1 MALETGIGKG
11 LLRGLVA
18 AGLVLA
24 VSGPAIAASCS
35 ALRAELQQ
43 ISAGGSRSP
52 EYAKWDDA
60 HRAQSQALGLA
71 ERDFRHLGCGGAAS
85 APSCKGLKPKIERM
99 RANLAKIDRQR
110 ARHAGS
116 RSTGRE
122 AALRKALARQN
133 CDAPQQARA
142 PANPGIRSAPPSGGG
157 FLSLFGIGRGNGA
170 VTHQAAVEPQRTE
183 TRPRSTVRFSSG
195 DNATMV
201 RRPSGPTYRTMCVR
215 MCDGFF
221 FPVSFS
227 TGEEGFGRDAAVCRS
242 MCPGAEAELFVHRNP
257 GETVE
262 NLVSI
267 TGMPY
272 GDLPNANRFRVAYV
286 EGCGCQ
292 PSADRQ
298 TMASLIRSGDDEAA
312 SYLRDV
318 DVEAGVKQELRS
330 GVTPDGIGADDAQQ
344 AIETLQLQDPDTR
357 TNMELGYSPVRQG
370 PSLPVLGSPS
380 RHKAE
385 VATSAE
391 LPAANAGTEG
401 SSEPPAERNVRIV
414 GPRYFVAQ

>member
-1 MALETGIGKG
+1 MALENGMEKG
-11 LLRGLVA
+11 LLRALVA
-18 AGLVLA
+18 AGLILA
-24 VSGPAIAASCS
+24 VGGPAVAASCS

-52 EYAKWDDA
+52 EYAKWDEA
-60 HRAQSQALGLA
+60 HRAQSRALGLA
-71 ERDFRHLGCGGAAS
+71 ERDFRHLGCAGAAG
-85 APSCKGLKPKIERM
+85 APSCKGLGPKIENM
-99 RANLAKIDRQR
+99 RANLAKIERQR
-110 ARHAGS
+110 ARHAGTT
-116 RSTGRE
+116 RSNGRE

-133 CDAPQQARA
+133 CDTPREAHA

-157 FLSLFGIGRGNGA
+157 FLSLFGIGRRNEA
-170 VTHQAAVEPQRTE
+170 VTHQVAVEQDQSEP
-183 TRPRSTVRFSSG
+183 RPRSTVRFSSG
-195 DNATMV
+195 DSAAIA

-221 FPVSFS
+221 FPVSFA

-262 NLVSI
+262 NLVSV

-272 GDLPNANRFRVAYV
+272 GDLPNANRFRVSYV

-318 DVEAGVKQELRS
+318 ETGTGQELRS
-330 GVTPDGIGADDAQQ
+330 GVTPDGLPTDDAQE
-344 AIETLQLQDPDTR
+344 AIEALQLQDPDTR

-370 PSLPVLGSPS
+370 PALPVLGSSS
-380 RHKAE
+380 RPKP
-385 VATSAE
+385 AT
-391 LPAANAGTEG
+391 AGTESAAAADPG
-401 SSEPPAERNVRIV
+401 MDGPSEPPAERNVRIV